1 MTRKCKATTH
11 ADKLASVLAK
21 QMRKTISE
29 KTGRTPHLVVSRL
42 HRSKLDPNRFKDD
55 AAQYNSIAEG
65 AYDTF
70 HGIIKRVHNILAAG
84 GPAVHFDIHGYRAL
98 SSHNTDNWT
107 EIGYNIQPARLNADN
122 FTAEESSL
130 RALAARAA
138 ARGIEFDSLVR
149 GEDSLGK
156 LVQEKGFRVVPSPEY
171 PRPEMGIKGKYMRGG
186 YITRKWGSL
195 NGGEID
201 CVQIEFPQWIRDDSE
216 FYGPKLGSAMA
227 TWIRNIIRVTSC
239 YKMLLILG

>member
-1 MTRKCKATTH
+1 M
-11 ADKLASVLAK
+11 
-21 QMRKTISE
+21 
-29 KTGRTPHLVVSRL
+29 
-42 HRSKLDPNRFKDD
+42 
-55 AAQYNSIAEG
+55 AA
-65 AYDTF
+65 
-70 HGIIKRVHNILAAG
+70 R
-84 GPAVHFDIHGYRAL
+84 GPAVHFDIHGYVTHA
-98 SSHNTDNWT
+98 TDNWT
-107 EIGYNIQPARLNADN
+107 EIGYNIQRSRLNADS
-122 FTAEESSL
+122 FTEEESSL

-156 LVQEKGFRVVPSPEY
+156 LIQEEGFRVVPSPEY

-227 TWIRNIIRVTSC
+227 TWIQKYYPGN
-239 YKMLLILG
+239 